1 MGIPKEVI
9 QQEQAAFQLC
19 DNDKSGCLDW
29 PEVEECEE
37 KFSAVLASTGSPV
50 PTEEDFKSSDLNGN
64 GCLTYEEWEEW
75 VESEMPEDDE
85 DDDDEDEDE
94 DEDDDEDDED
104 DDNDSDENDK

>member
-1 MGIPKEVI
+1 MTPLLALLFIVGSSVTLADKTIPPEVI
-9 QQEQAAFQLC
+9 QQEQAAFKLC
-19 DNDKSGCLDW
+19 DDDKSGCLDW

-75 VESEMPEDDE
+75 VKSQ
-85 DDDDEDEDE
+85 
-94 DEDDDEDDED
+94 
-104 DDNDSDENDK
+104 